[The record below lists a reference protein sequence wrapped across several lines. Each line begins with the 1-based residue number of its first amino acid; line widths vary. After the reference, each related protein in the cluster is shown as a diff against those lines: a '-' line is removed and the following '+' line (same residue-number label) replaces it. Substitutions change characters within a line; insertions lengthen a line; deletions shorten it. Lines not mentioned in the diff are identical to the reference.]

1 MLRLTFLLC
10 LIACGLCCGQ
20 QTSPLEILLQDE
32 EPLRIKAREYPEAK
46 KAFAQYRLKVISG
59 SVVGTSGVILLNHS
73 LGSISPR
80 KSNQW
85 AVTGIGASLIG
96 AGLFITEGSQK
107 KTPRSQ
113 RHRKRKKVSRFSM
126 VTQWFKDY
134 FLNFLQYSL
143 YFEPK

>member
-10 LIACGLCCGQ
+10 FMACGLCCGQ

-59 SVVGTSGVILLNHS
+59 SVVGASGVIVLNHS

-80 KSNQW
+80 KPHQW
-85 AVTGIGASLIG
+85 AVTGMGAGLVT
-96 AGLFITEGSQK
+96 AGLFITKGAKKKRQEAKDIVKQK
-107 KTPRSQ
+107 KSIA
-113 RHRKRKKVSRFSM
+113 F
-126 VTQWFKDY
+126 QWQPNGFKIT
-134 FLNFLQYSL
+134 F
-143 YFEPK
+143 

>member
-10 LIACGLCCGQ
+10 FIACGLCCGQ

-59 SVVGTSGVILLNHS
+59 SVVGASGVILLNHS

-80 KSNQW
+80 KPHQW
-85 AVTGIGASLIG
+85 AVTGMGVGLVT
-96 AGLFITEGSQK
+96 AGLFITKGAK
-107 KTPRSQ
+107 K
-113 RHRKRKKVSRFSM
+113 KRQEAKDIVKEKKSVAF
-126 VTQWFKDY
+126 QWQPNGLKITF
-134 FLNFLQYSL
+134 
-143 YFEPK
+143 

>member
-10 LIACGLCCGQ
+10 FMACGLCYSQ

-59 SVVGTSGVILLNHS
+59 SVVGASGVILLNHS

-80 KSNQW
+80 KPHQW
-85 AVTGIGASLIG
+85 AVTGMGAGLVT
-96 AGLFITEGSQK
+96 AGLFITKGAKKKRQEAKDIVKQK
-107 KTPRSQ
+107 KS
-113 RHRKRKKVSRFSM
+113 VAF
-126 VTQWFKDY
+126 QWQPNGFKIT
-134 FLNFLQYSL
+134 F
-143 YFEPK
+143 

>member
-10 LIACGLCCGQ
+10 FIACGLCCGQ

-59 SVVGTSGVILLNHS
+59 SVVGASGVILLNHS

-80 KSNQW
+80 KPHQW
-85 AVTGIGASLIG
+85 AVTGMGVGLVT
-96 AGLFITEGSQK
+96 AGLFITKGAKKKRQEAKDIVKQK
-107 KTPRSQ
+107 KS
-113 RHRKRKKVSRFSM
+113 VAF
-126 VTQWFKDY
+126 QWQPNGLKITF
-134 FLNFLQYSL
+134 
-143 YFEPK
+143 

>member
-10 LIACGLCCGQ
+10 FIACGLCCGQ

-59 SVVGTSGVILLNHS
+59 SVVGASGVILLNHS

-80 KSNQW
+80 KPHQW
-85 AVTGIGASLIG
+85 AVTGMGVGLVT
-96 AGLFITEGSQK
+96 AGLFITKGAK
-107 KTPRSQ
+107 IKTPRSQ
-113 RHRKRKKVSRFSM
+113 RHRKTKKVSRFSM
-126 VTQWFKDY
+126 ATQWFKDH

>member
-10 LIACGLCCGQ
+10 FMACGLCCGQ

-59 SVVGTSGVILLNHS
+59 SVVGASGVILLNHS

-80 KSNQW
+80 KPHQW
-85 AVTGIGASLIG
+85 AVTGMGVGLVT
-96 AGLFITEGSQK
+96 AGLFITKGAKKKRQEAKDIVKQK
-107 KTPRSQ
+107 KS
-113 RHRKRKKVSRFSM
+113 VAF
-126 VTQWFKDY
+126 QWQPNGFKIT
-134 FLNFLQYSL
+134 F
-143 YFEPK
+143 

>member
-10 LIACGLCCGQ
+10 FIACGLCCGQ

-59 SVVGTSGVILLNHS
+59 SVVGASGVILLNHS

-80 KSNQW
+80 KSHQW

-96 AGLFITEGSQK
+96 AGLFITKGAK
-107 KTPRSQ
+107 K
-113 RHRKRKKVSRFSM
+113 KRQEAKDIVKEKKSVAF
-126 VTQWFKDY
+126 QWQPNGLKITF
-134 FLNFLQYSL
+134 
-143 YFEPK
+143 

>member
-10 LIACGLCCGQ
+10 FIACGLCCGQ

-59 SVVGTSGVILLNHS
+59 SVVGASGVILLNHS

-80 KSNQW
+80 KSHQW
-85 AVTGIGASLIG
+85 AVTGIGAGLVT
-96 AGLFITEGSQK
+96 AGLFITKGAKKKRQEAKDIVKQK
-107 KTPRSQ
+107 KS
-113 RHRKRKKVSRFSM
+113 VAF
-126 VTQWFKDY
+126 QWQPNGLKITF
-134 FLNFLQYSL
+134 
-143 YFEPK
+143 

>member
-10 LIACGLCCGQ
+10 FIACGLCCGQ

-59 SVVGTSGVILLNHS
+59 SVVGASWVILLNHS

-80 KSNQW
+80 KPHQW
-85 AVTGIGASLIG
+85 AVTGIGAGLVT
-96 AGLFITEGSQK
+96 AGLFITKGAK
-107 KTPRSQ
+107 K
-113 RHRKRKKVSRFSM
+113 KRQEAKDIVKEKKSVAF
-126 VTQWFKDY
+126 QWQPNGLKITF
-134 FLNFLQYSL
+134 
-143 YFEPK
+143 

>member
-10 LIACGLCCGQ
+10 FIACGLCCGQ

-59 SVVGTSGVILLNHS
+59 SVVGASGVILLNHS

-80 KSNQW
+80 KPHQW
-85 AVTGIGASLIG
+85 AVTGIGAGLVT
-96 AGLFITEGSQK
+96 AGLFITKGAK
-107 KTPRSQ
+107 K
-113 RHRKRKKVSRFSM
+113 KRQEAKDIVKEKKSVAF
-126 VTQWFKDY
+126 QWQPNGLKITF
-134 FLNFLQYSL
+134 
-143 YFEPK
+143 

>member
-10 LIACGLCCGQ
+10 FIACGLCCGQ

-59 SVVGTSGVILLNHS
+59 SVVGASGVILLNHS

-80 KSNQW
+80 KPHQW
-85 AVTGIGASLIG
+85 AVTGIGAGLVT
-96 AGLFITEGSQK
+96 AGLFITKGAK
-107 KTPRSQ
+107 K
-113 RHRKRKKVSRFSM
+113 KRQEAKDIVKEKKSVAF
-126 VTQWFKDY
+126 QWQPNGLKIPF
-134 FLNFLQYSL
+134 
-143 YFEPK
+143 

>member
-10 LIACGLCCGQ
+10 FIACGLCCGQ

-59 SVVGTSGVILLNHS
+59 SVVGASGVILLNHS

-80 KSNQW
+80 KPHQW
-85 AVTGIGASLIG
+85 VVTGIGAGLVT
-96 AGLFITEGSQK
+96 AGLFITKGAK
-107 KTPRSQ
+107 K
-113 RHRKRKKVSRFSM
+113 KRQEAKDIVKEKKSVAF
-126 VTQWFKDY
+126 QWQPNGLKITF
-134 FLNFLQYSL
+134 
-143 YFEPK
+143 

>member
-10 LIACGLCCGQ
+10 FMACGLCCGQ

-59 SVVGTSGVILLNHS
+59 SVVSASGVILLNHS

-80 KSNQW
+80 KPLQW
-85 AVTGIGASLIG
+85 AVTGMGVGLVT
-96 AGLFITEGSQK
+96 AGLFITKGAKKKRQEAKDIVKQK
-107 KTPRSQ
+107 KS
-113 RHRKRKKVSRFSM
+113 VAF
-126 VTQWFKDY
+126 QWQPNGLKITF
-134 FLNFLQYSL
+134 
-143 YFEPK
+143 

>member
-10 LIACGLCCGQ
+10 FMACGLCYGQ

-59 SVVGTSGVILLNHS
+59 SVVGASGVILLNHS

-80 KSNQW
+80 KPHQW
-85 AVTGIGASLIG
+85 AFTGMGVGLVT
-96 AGLFITEGSQK
+96 AGLFITKGAKKKRQEAKDIVKQK
-107 KTPRSQ
+107 KS
-113 RHRKRKKVSRFSM
+113 VAF
-126 VTQWFKDY
+126 QWQPNGLKISF
-134 FLNFLQYSL
+134 
-143 YFEPK
+143 

>member
-10 LIACGLCCGQ
+10 FIACGLCCGQ

-59 SVVGTSGVILLNHS
+59 SVVGASGVILLNHS

-80 KSNQW
+80 KPHQW
-85 AVTGIGASLIG
+85 VVTGIGAGLVT
-96 AGLFITEGSQK
+96 AGLFITKGAK
-107 KTPRSQ
+107 K
-113 RHRKRKKVSRFSM
+113 KRQEAKDIVKEKKSVAF
-126 VTQWFKDY
+126 QWQPNGLKIPF
-134 FLNFLQYSL
+134 
-143 YFEPK
+143 